1 MEISGIVNYETL
13 FTVDIK
19 HAVTDESVGVVMK
32 IRSAGSDEAKKILRS
47 QTNKNLE
54 RRVKGKVP
62 KSEQLE
68 RDELEKAASY
78 IESWDWG
85 SNTYNGK
92 VPELTMS
99 IAIEILEKEG
109 WIFGQVVEAAN
120 KIENFSQGS
129 QKGSAKKS
137 ATT

>member
-13 FTVDIK
+13 FSLDIK
-19 HAVTDESVGVVMK
+19 HVVTDDKVGIKMK
-32 IRSAGSDEAKKILRS
+32 IRSAGSDGAKKVLRS
-47 QTNKNLE
+47 QTNKNIE
-54 RRVKGKVP
+54 RRVKNKIP

-78 IESWDWG
+78 IESWNWG

-92 VPELTMS
+92 VPELTMET
-99 IAIEILEKEG
+99 AIEILEKEG

-129 QKGSAKKS
+129 QKGSAKK
-137 ATT
+137 

>member
-1 MEISGIVNYETL
+1 MEISGIINYETL
-13 FTVDIK
+13 FTLDIV
-19 HAVTDESVGVVMK
+19 HPITDEKNGIKMK
-32 IRSAGSDEAKKILRS
+32 IRSAGSDGAKKVLRK
-47 QTNKNLE
+47 QTNKNIE
-54 RRVKGKVP
+54 RRVKNKML

-92 VPELTMS
+92 VPELTMDT
-99 IAIEILEKEG
+99 AIEILEKEG

-120 KIENFSQGS
+120 KIENFSHGS
-129 QKGSAKKS
+129 QKDSAKK
-137 ATT
+137 